1 MYVSNTI
8 IQTSLRC
15 NSASVITT
23 CLYVS
28 SKYNTASVWRICAS
42 VTAICVYDL
51 CQCVSVILVYYIS
64 DCLTR
69 EFYYLTWTNYQ
80 WNLKIIVIKYIL
92 KIIPIKYILK
102 MIRSLFCFFVMSIC
116 VYVCLFILLIVWK
129 YVIKNR
135 FSNIHNNEFFLY
147 LEYNL
152 PMSVFRIVTRFLF
165 LLLIRPIK
173 IIPPAI

>member
-23 CLYVS
+23 WLYVS

-69 EFYYLTWTNYQ
+69 E
-80 WNLKIIVIKYIL
+80 
-92 KIIPIKYILK
+92 
-102 MIRSLFCFFVMSIC
+102 SL
-116 VYVCLFILLIVWK
+116 LFDL
-129 YVIKNR
+129 N
-135 FSNIHNNEFFLY
+135 
-147 LEYNL
+147 
-152 PMSVFRIVTRFLF
+152 
-165 LLLIRPIK
+165 
-173 IIPPAI
+173 

>member
-1 MYVSNTI
+1 MFVACTSVGYMFCCLFVITACMYVSNTI

-42 VTAICVYDL
+42 VTAICVYL

-69 EFYYLTWTNYQ
+69 E
-80 WNLKIIVIKYIL
+80 
-92 KIIPIKYILK
+92 
-102 MIRSLFCFFVMSIC
+102 SL
-116 VYVCLFILLIVWK
+116 LFDL
-129 YVIKNR
+129 N
-135 FSNIHNNEFFLY
+135 
-147 LEYNL
+147 
-152 PMSVFRIVTRFLF
+152 
-165 LLLIRPIK
+165 
-173 IIPPAI
+173 

>member
-1 MYVSNTI
+1 MFVACTSVGYMFCCLFVITACMYVSNTI

-51 CQCVSVILVYYIS
+51 CQCVSVILVYHIS

-69 EFYYLTWTNYQ
+69 E
-80 WNLKIIVIKYIL
+80 
-92 KIIPIKYILK
+92 
-102 MIRSLFCFFVMSIC
+102 SL
-116 VYVCLFILLIVWK
+116 LFDL
-129 YVIKNR
+129 N
-135 FSNIHNNEFFLY
+135 
-147 LEYNL
+147 
-152 PMSVFRIVTRFLF
+152 
-165 LLLIRPIK
+165 
-173 IIPPAI
+173 

>member
-15 NSASVITT
+15 NCASVITT

-51 CQCVSVILVYYIS
+51 CQCESVILVYYIS

-69 EFYYLTWTNYQ
+69 E
-80 WNLKIIVIKYIL
+80 
-92 KIIPIKYILK
+92 
-102 MIRSLFCFFVMSIC
+102 SL
-116 VYVCLFILLIVWK
+116 LFDL
-129 YVIKNR
+129 N
-135 FSNIHNNEFFLY
+135 
-147 LEYNL
+147 
-152 PMSVFRIVTRFLF
+152 
-165 LLLIRPIK
+165 
-173 IIPPAI
+173 

>member
-1 MYVSNTI
+1 MFVACTSVGYMFCCLFVITACMYVSNTI

-69 EFYYLTWTNYQ
+69 E
-80 WNLKIIVIKYIL
+80 
-92 KIIPIKYILK
+92 
-102 MIRSLFCFFVMSIC
+102 SL
-116 VYVCLFILLIVWK
+116 LFDL
-129 YVIKNR
+129 N
-135 FSNIHNNEFFLY
+135 
-147 LEYNL
+147 
-152 PMSVFRIVTRFLF
+152 
-165 LLLIRPIK
+165 
-173 IIPPAI
+173 